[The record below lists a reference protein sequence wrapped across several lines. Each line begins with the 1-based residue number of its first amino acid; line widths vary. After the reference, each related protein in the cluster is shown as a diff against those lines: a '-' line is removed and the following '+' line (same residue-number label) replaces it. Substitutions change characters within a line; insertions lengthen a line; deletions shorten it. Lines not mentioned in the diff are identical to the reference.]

1 MPRYIDAEALRQ
13 DLERQ
18 IRMLHTLS
26 DHVIKENDPYI
37 VRHEAM
43 RQQTINQWCDGFFK
57 YLDTRPTAN
66 VEPVRHGRWIY
77 IGNSDETEGMWEC
90 SKCGYQT
97 HHEFALIDE
106 IQECGSMIYCEHCGA
121 KMDGES
127 EVEDDA

>member
-57 YLDTRPTAN
+57 YLDTRPTAD
-66 VEPVRHGRWIY
+66 VEPVRHGRWKD
-77 IGNSDETEGMWEC
+77 GNCSVCSVPAVTMRQADGVELRVETPRC
-90 SKCGYQT
+90 PN
-97 HHEFALIDE
+97 
-106 IQECGSMIYCEHCGA
+106 CGA
-121 KMDGES
+121 KMDGEG
-127 EVEDDA
+127 A